1 VYKFARPSPSH
12 RLMPTLPPRPASA
25 RRAPLLLA
33 GLGLAA
39 LALPVRTAHAQ
50 NGGRAALSA
59 AVDSIANAFLAGG
72 KGAGLSV
79 AVVKGRDTLAL
90 TGYGK
95 ADLELDTPTPPRAV
109 YEIGSV
115 TKQFTSVALLMLR
128 DEGKLAL
135 DDDFTKYLPD
145 YPTQG
150 RRITVRQLLNHT
162 SGIKGYTEMP
172 QFGPMMV
179 RDLPKDSLVALF
191 AKEPFNFEPGERE
204 VYNNSAFFLA
214 GLIVEKLS
222 GKSYADFVQ
231 ERIFDK
237 VGMKDSHYCSESRI
251 IKGKVKGYDMGPKGL
266 QKQGFLRHTYPYA
279 AGSLCSSAA
288 DLLAWNRAL
297 HGGKVLPAASYQ
309 ELIAPQS
316 LKDGTKLRYG
326 LGITM
331 HDVNGHRVIEHGGG
345 INGFLSA
352 SDYFPDED
360 AVIVVLSNSTGLP
373 PDAIV
378 AAIADRVFGKKAR
391 PSQPYGGSLAELAG
405 TYAGVG
411 RGMDLTMKIAPD
423 GNRLMATVMAGPDP
437 KPGELRYLGND
448 TWEREGQRLTFART
462 DGKVTQLRVDMV
474 YGYSILDRK
483 P

>member
-1 VYKFARPSPSH
+1 
-12 RLMPTLPPRPASA
+12 MPTRLSRSVRARYAGVLLAGISLAATLPLKTAQAQAA
-25 RRAPLLLA
+25 RRA
-33 GLGLAA
+33 A
-39 LALPVRTAHAQ
+39 LAKAI
-50 NGGRAALSA
+50 
-59 AVDSIANAFLAGG
+59 DSIATAFLKDG

-90 TGYGK
+90 KGYGS
-95 ADLELDTPTPPRAV
+95 ADLELGTPTPPRAV

-115 TKQFTSVALLMLR
+115 TKQFTSTAILMLR
-128 DEGKLAL
+128 DEGKLSL

-150 RRITVRQLLNHT
+150 HRITVRQLLNHT

-172 QFGPMMV
+172 QFGPLMV

-191 AKEPFNFEPGERE
+191 SKEPFNFDTGERE
-204 VYNNSAFFLA
+204 IYNNSAFFLA
-214 GLIVEKLS
+214 GLIIEKVS
-222 GKSYADFVQ
+222 GKSYADFVK

-237 VGMKDSHYCSESRI
+237 VGMKDSHYCSESTI
-251 IKGKVKGYDMGPKGL
+251 IKGKVKGFDMGPKGL
-266 QKQGFLRHTYPYA
+266 QKAGFLRHTYPYA
-279 AGSLCSSAA
+279 AGSLCSSAG

-309 ELIAPQS
+309 EMITPQS
-316 LKDGTKLRYG
+316 LNDGTKLRYG

-373 PDAIV
+373 PDPVV

-391 PSQPYGGSLAELAG
+391 AAQPFTGALADLAG
-405 TYAGVG
+405 TYVGVG
-411 RGMDLTMKIAPD
+411 RGMDLTIKIAPD
-423 GNRLMATVMAGPDP
+423 GNKLTATVAMGPNP
-437 KPGELRYLGND
+437 KPAELRYVGND
-448 TWEREGQRLTFART
+448 TWDQDGQRLTFVRT
-462 DGKVTQLRVDMV
+462 GDKVAKLKVDMV
-474 YGYSILDRK
+474 YGFTILDRQ